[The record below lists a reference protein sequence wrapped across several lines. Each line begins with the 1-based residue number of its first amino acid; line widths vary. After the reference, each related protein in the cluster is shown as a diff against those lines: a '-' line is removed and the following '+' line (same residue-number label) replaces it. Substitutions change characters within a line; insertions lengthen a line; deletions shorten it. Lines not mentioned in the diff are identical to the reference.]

1 MTSISN
7 LSGLGLG
14 SHSSNHRISKARA
27 RTAVKPILKKLAS
40 PQEKN
45 SLDLDRGWAD
55 QDEQYQYQ
63 YRSPNGWGRGGKGGG
78 KAVGGATVGGG
89 SLGSFYE
96 QPSKDA
102 GVSFNEAGSRR
113 YNHSRSIS
121 GASHISVATSSSS
134 GPRHPVGAPFVHP
147 FQQTPRTSTPP
158 MSHANS
164 QTSFVDITE
173 DDDNDND
180 NSNSHSRSHSH
191 SNSLDNHTYAS
202 GSGLHIQPVNPLSS
216 SQPSLGIRRPS
227 LASTQRTSSLS
238 DVNNAHSPSPHPS
251 HPPPLRINTSRSV
264 SATPAQS
271 SRLANVASQSDL
283 HLDSNLDTMLE
294 SPASPSTSPS
304 NHIGSPASPP
314 AAMSPFRASFEAAGF
329 PRLRAK
335 SDLDTATRAEHL
347 REARRKFELRE
358 RAKEEK
364 YAKEEIKRRERA
376 DNKRALEI
384 EKQEKHAAA
393 LHKEAMAA
401 KARAESSEI
410 REAIARGKHNRKIST
425 TSSGRPSLA
434 MSRTSISRPGTS
446 RKNAPSPL
454 QEGLAEAEK
463 FTIGNY
469 DSLDARSP
477 PAFGHEAGGAQEV
490 VFKTPKRK
498 NTAKKKTQSTWT
510 MFILWLRTKLLRA
523 SKGR

>member
-1 MTSISN
+1 MASIPS
-7 LSGLGLG
+7 LSGLG
-14 SHSSNHRISKARA
+14 SHSSNNRISKARA

-40 PQEKN
+40 PQEKS
-45 SLDLDRGWAD
+45 SLDLDRGWAE
-55 QDEQYQYQ
+55 QDEP
-63 YRSPNGWGRGGKGGG
+63 YRSRGDGWATG
-78 KAVGGATVGGG
+78 TVGAGG
-89 SLGSFYE
+89 FYE
-96 QPSKDA
+96 QPGKDTNLT
-102 GVSFNEAGSRR
+102 FNEAGPRR

-121 GASHISVATSSSS
+121 GTSHISVATSSSS

-158 MSHANS
+158 LSYANS

-173 DDDNDND
+173 DDD
-180 NSNSHSRSHSH
+180 SGHH
-191 SNSLDNHTYAS
+191 SNLDSTHSPGN
-202 GSGLHIQPVNPLSS
+202 GLGLHIHPMSPHSH
-216 SQPSLGIRRPS
+216 SQPSLGVRRPS
-227 LASTQRTSSLS
+227 LASTQRTSSYS
-238 DVNNAHSPSPHPS
+238 DVNNAHPTSPHPS
-251 HPPPLRINTSRSV
+251 HPPSLRINTTRSV

-283 HLDSNLDTMLE
+283 HLDSMLDSMLE
-294 SPASPSTSPS
+294 SPASPSPPS
-304 NHIGSPASPP
+304 NHIGSPASPSTT
-314 AAMSPFRASFEAAGF
+314 MSPFRASFDTAGF

-358 RAKEEK
+358 KAKEEK
-364 YAKEEIKRRERA
+364 YAREEIKRRERA

-393 LHKEAMAA
+393 LHKEMMAA
-401 KARAESSEI
+401 QARAESAEI
-410 REAIARGKHNRKIST
+410 REAMARGKHNRKFSG

-434 MSRTSISRPGTS
+434 MSRTSMSRPGTS

-454 QEGLAEAEK
+454 AEGGEGLAEAEK
-463 FTIGNY
+463 FASSNY

-477 PAFGHEAGGAQEV
+477 PAIGHEAGGAQDV

-523 SKGR
+523 SKPR

>member
-1 MTSISN
+1 MASIPS
-7 LSGLGLG
+7 LSGLG
-14 SHSSNHRISKARA
+14 SHGASNRISKARA

-40 PQEKN
+40 PQEKS
-45 SLDLDRGWAD
+45 SLDLDRGWAE
-55 QDEQYQYQ
+55 QDDP
-63 YRSPNGWGRGGKGGG
+63 YRSRDGWGGG
-78 KAVGGATVGGG
+78 GGATTAATAIGGGVGGVG
-89 SLGSFYE
+89 VGFYE
-96 QPSKDA
+96 QSGKDT
-102 GVSFNEAGSRR
+102 SLTFNEAVGPRR

-121 GASHISVATSSSS
+121 GTSHISVATSSSS

-158 MSHANS
+158 LSFANS

-173 DDDNDND
+173 DEGT
-180 NSNSHSRSHSH
+180 SHN
-191 SNSLDNHTYAS
+191 NSLDSAHGHSN
-202 GSGLHIQPVNPLSS
+202 GLHIHPVNPHSH
-216 SQPSLGIRRPS
+216 SQPSLSVRRPS
-227 LASTQRTSSLS
+227 LASSQRTSSS
-238 DVNNAHSPSPHPS
+238 DVNNAHSTSPHPS
-251 HPPPLRINTSRSV
+251 HPPPLRINTTRSV
-264 SATPAQS
+264 SAAPVQS

-283 HLDSNLDTMLE
+283 HLDSMLDSMLE
-294 SPASPSTSPS
+294 SPASPSNASPSNPPS
-304 NHIGSPASPP
+304 NHIGSPASPA
-314 AAMSPFRASFEAAGF
+314 AAMSPFRASFDTAGF

-358 RAKEEK
+358 KAKEEK
-364 YAKEEIKRRERA
+364 YAREEIKRRERA

-384 EKQEKHAAA
+384 QKQEKHAAA
-393 LHKEAMAA
+393 LHKEMMAA
-401 KARAESSEI
+401 QARAESAEI
-410 REAIARGKHNRKIST
+410 REAMARGKHNRKFSS

-434 MSRTSISRPGTS
+434 MSRTSMSRPGTS

-454 QEGLAEAEK
+454 AEGGLEEAEK
-463 FTIGNY
+463 FASSNY

-477 PAFGHEAGGAQEV
+477 PAFGHEAGGAQDV

-510 MFILWLRTKLLRA
+510 SFILWLRTKLLRA

>member
-1 MTSISN
+1 M
-7 LSGLGLG
+7 
-14 SHSSNHRISKARA
+14 
-27 RTAVKPILKKLAS
+27 
-40 PQEKN
+40 
-45 SLDLDRGWAD
+45 DLDRGWAE
-55 QDEQYQYQ
+55 QDEP
-63 YRSPNGWGRGGKGGG
+63 YRSRDGWGVGGVKAAAAAAAAAG
-78 KAVGGATVGGG
+78 AVGGGG
-89 SLGSFYE
+89 FYE
-96 QPSKDA
+96 QPGKDTSLTFSEVV
-102 GVSFNEAGSRR
+102 GPRR

-121 GASHISVATSSSS
+121 GTSHISVATSSSS
-134 GPRHPVGAPFVHP
+134 GPRHPAGAPFVHP

-158 MSHANS
+158 LSYANS

-173 DDDNDND
+173 DDGT
-180 NSNSHSRSHSH
+180 SH
-191 SNSLDNHTYAS
+191 NTSLDSANAHGPS
-202 GSGLHIQPVNPLSS
+202 NGLHIHPVNPHSH
-216 SQPSLGIRRPS
+216 SQPSLSVRRPS
-227 LASTQRTSSLS
+227 LASSQRTSSFS
-238 DVNNAHSPSPHPS
+238 DVNNAHSTSPHPS
-251 HPPPLRINTSRSV
+251 HPPPLRINTTRSV

-283 HLDSNLDTMLE
+283 HLDSMLDSMLE
-294 SPASPSTSPS
+294 SPVSPSPSNPPS
-304 NHIGSPASPP
+304 NHIGSPASPA
-314 AAMSPFRASFEAAGF
+314 AAMSPFRASFDTAGF

-358 RAKEEK
+358 KAKEEK
-364 YAKEEIKRRERA
+364 YAREEIKRRERA

-393 LHKEAMAA
+393 LHKEMMAA
-401 KARAESSEI
+401 QARAESSEI
-410 REAIARGKHNRKIST
+410 REAMARGKHNRKFSG

-454 QEGLAEAEK
+454 AEGGLEEAEK
-463 FTIGNY
+463 FASSNY

-477 PAFGHEAGGAQEV
+477 PAFGHEAGGAEEV
-490 VFKTPKRK
+490 IFKTPGRK

-510 MFILWLRTKLLRA
+510 MFILWLRTKLLRV

>member
-1 MTSISN
+1 MASIPN
-7 LSGLGLG
+7 LSGLG
-14 SHSSNHRISKARA
+14 SHSSSNRINKARA

-40 PQEKN
+40 PQEKS
-45 SLDLDRGWAD
+45 SLDLDRGWAE
-55 QDEQYQYQ
+55 QDEP
-63 YRSPNGWGRGGKGGG
+63 YRSRDGWGAIGGG
-78 KAVGGATVGGG
+78 G
-89 SLGSFYE
+89 FYE
-96 QPSKDA
+96 QPGKDA
-102 GVSFNEAGSRR
+102 SLAFEAVGPRR

-121 GASHISVATSSSS
+121 GTSHISVATSSSS

-158 MSHANS
+158 LSYANS

-173 DDDNDND
+173 NDDSGHNLDKHSP
-180 NSNSHSRSHSH
+180 SN
-191 SNSLDNHTYAS
+191 
-202 GSGLHIQPVNPLSS
+202 GLHIHPVNVNPHSH
-216 SQPSLGIRRPS
+216 SQPSLSVCRPS
-227 LASTQRTSSLS
+227 LASSQRTSSFS
-238 DVNNAHSPSPHPS
+238 DVNNAHPTSPHTT
-251 HPPPLRINTSRSV
+251 HPPPLRINTTRSV
-264 SATPAQS
+264 SATPVQS

-283 HLDSNLDTMLE
+283 HLDSFLDSMLE
-294 SPASPSTSPS
+294 SPISPSMSPS
-304 NHIGSPASPP
+304 NPP
-314 AAMSPFRASFEAAGF
+314 STMRTSFDTF

-358 RAKEEK
+358 KAKEEK
-364 YAKEEIKRRERA
+364 YAREEIKRRERA

-393 LHKEAMAA
+393 LHKEMMAA

-410 REAIARGKHNRKIST
+410 REAMARGKHNRKFSS

-434 MSRTSISRPGTS
+434 ISRTSMSRPGTS

-454 QEGLAEAEK
+454 AEGGAEEGLAEPEK
-463 FTIGNY
+463 FASSNY

-477 PAFGHEAGGAQEV
+477 PAFGHEAGGAQDV
-490 VFKTPKRK
+490 VFKSPKRK

-523 SKGR
+523 SKSR